1 MVPTLVL
8 DPAPVE
14 LEELLERRRRAGADR
29 RDEVWQ
35 GVLHMVPGP
44 GEAHMRI
51 QQQLAELLGP
61 LARAAGLIPL
71 PGVNLGTKDDYRIPD
86 AALLAVTGWG
96 TYAPSARLVV
106 EILSPA
112 DETEH
117 KLPFYAQ
124 HGVEEAVIIDPAAR
138 TIRWL
143 VLSEPEYRP
152 VERSTVID
160 LAVDELAARIDWP
173 PLQDR

>member
-1 MVPTLVL
+1 MPTLVL

-14 LEELLERRRRAGADR
+14 LEELLEHRRRAGADR

-61 LARAAGLIPL
+61 LARTAGLTPL

-86 AALLAVTGWG
+86 AALLDITGWG
-96 TYAPSARLVV
+96 TYAPSAKLVV
-106 EILSPA
+106 EILSPG
-112 DETEH
+112 DETTQ

-124 HGVEEAVIIDPAAR
+124 HGVQEVVIIDPAAR
-138 TIRWL
+138 TVSWL
-143 VLSEPEYRP
+143 GLSEAEYHP
-152 VERSTVID
+152 AERSTVIN
-160 LAVDELAARIDWP
+160 LSGGELAARIDWP
-173 PLQDR
+173 PL

>member
-1 MVPTLVL
+1 MPTLVL

-29 RDEVWQ
+29 HDEVWQ

-61 LARAAGLIPL
+61 LARTAGLTPL

-86 AALLAVTGWG
+86 AALLDITGWG
-96 TYAPSARLVV
+96 TYAPSARLGSRSSRP
-106 EILSPA
+106 LTRRSKSSPSTPSTA
-112 DETEH
+112 W
-117 KLPFYAQ
+117 
-124 HGVEEAVIIDPAAR
+124 R
-138 TIRWL
+138 
-143 VLSEPEYRP
+143 
-152 VERSTVID
+152 RS
-160 LAVDELAARIDWP
+160 
-173 PLQDR
+173 

>member
-1 MVPTLVL
+1 VPTLVL

-61 LARAAGLIPL
+61 LARTAGLTPL

-86 AALLAVTGWG
+86 AALLDITGWG

-112 DETEH
+112 DETEQ

-124 HGVEEAVIIDPAAR
+124 HGVEEVVIIDPAAR

-143 VLSEPEYRP
+143 ALSDAEYRP
-152 VERSTVID
+152 VERSTVIN
-160 LAVDELAARIDWP
+160 LAVDEFAARIDWP